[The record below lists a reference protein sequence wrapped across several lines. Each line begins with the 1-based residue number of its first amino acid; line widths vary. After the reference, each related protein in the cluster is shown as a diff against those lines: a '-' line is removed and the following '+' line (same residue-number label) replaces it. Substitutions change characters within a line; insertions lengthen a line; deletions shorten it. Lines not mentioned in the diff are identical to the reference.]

1 MKKKLK
7 AFTLIEILVA
17 MLVGSFV
24 ILLTTELISYQG
36 KSQSQLDDG
45 QQMLAYE
52 IALKTLRGDINTSLK
67 SADGR
72 KNVSVVSDNK
82 LSVKLN
88 LNKPV
93 YSRGQQNIEIVKV
106 SWVFSDNSVV
116 RSINDD
122 RIPLVIKT
130 KPMVHRLEKLQENV
144 FYLKSKSDNREFAS
158 VLDLR

>member
-1 MKKKLK
+1 MKKLR

-24 ILLTTELISYQG
+24 ILLATELISYQG
-36 KSQSQLDDG
+36 KSRSHFSDE
-45 QQMLAYE
+45 QQVLAFE
-52 IALKTLRGDINTSLK
+52 IALKTLRGDINASLK
-67 SADGR
+67 SADGS

-82 LSVKLN
+82 SSVTLN

-93 YSRGQQNIEIVKV
+93 YSRGQQNIEIVEV
-106 SWVFSDNSVV
+106 SWIFSDNSVT

-122 RIPLVIKT
+122 LIPLNIKT
-130 KPMVHRLEKLQENV
+130 EPMTHRLEKLQDDV
-144 FYLKSKSDNREFAS
+144 FYFKSKSLDRKFAS

>member
-1 MKKKLK
+1 MKKLK
-7 AFTLIEILVA
+7 AFTIIEILVA

-24 ILLTTELISYQG
+24 IVMTTELISYQG

>member
-1 MKKKLK
+1 MKKLK

-36 KSQSQLDDG
+36 KSRSQFDDE
-45 QQMLAYE
+45 QQMLAFE
-52 IALKTLRGDINTSLK
+52 IALKTLRGDINASMK

-72 KNVSVVSDNK
+72 KNVVWVSDNNS
-82 LSVKLN
+82 SVKFN

-106 SWVFSDNSVV
+106 SWVFSDSSVT
-116 RSINDD
+116 RSINNDL
-122 RIPLVIKT
+122 IPLNIKT
-130 KPMVHRLEKLQENV
+130 EPMKHRLEKLQDDI
-144 FYLKSKSDNREFAS
+144 FYLKSKSADRKFAS

>member
-24 ILLTTELISYQG
+24 IVLTTELISYQG

-72 KNVSVVSDNK
+72 KTVSVVSDNK
-82 LSVKLN
+82 LSVILN

-130 KPMVHRLEKLQENV
+130 KPMLHRLEKLQENV

>member
-1 MKKKLK
+1 MKKLK

-24 ILLTTELISYQG
+24 IVLTTELISYQG
-36 KSQSQLDDG
+36 KSQSHLDDG

-72 KNVSVVSDNK
+72 KNVLVFSDNK

-88 LNKPV
+88 LSKPV

-130 KPMVHRLEKLQENV
+130 KPMLHRLEKLQENV

>member
-1 MKKKLK
+1 MKKLK

-36 KSQSQLDDG
+36 KSQSQFDDK
-45 QQMLAYE
+45 QQMLAFE
-52 IALKTLRGDINTSLK
+52 IALKTLRGDINASMK

-72 KNVSVVSDNK
+72 KNVVWSSDNNSSVT
-82 LSVKLN
+82 LS

-93 YSRGQQNIEIVKV
+93 YSRGQQNIEIVTV
-106 SWVFSDNSVV
+106 SWVFSDSSVI
-116 RSINDD
+116 RSINNDL
-122 RIPLVIKT
+122 IPLNIKT
-130 KPMVHRLEKLQENV
+130 EPMTHRLEKLQDDV
-144 FYLKSKSDNREFAS
+144 FYFKSKSADRNFAS

>member
-1 MKKKLK
+1 MKKIK

-36 KSQSQLDDG
+36 KSRSQFDYE
-45 QQMLAYE
+45 QQILAFE
-52 IALKTLRGDINTSLK
+52 IALKTLRGDINASMK

-72 KNVSVVSDNK
+72 KNVSMVSDNN
-82 LSVKLN
+82 STVKFN

-93 YSRGQQNIEIVKV
+93 YSRGQQNIEIIKV
-106 SWVFSDNSVV
+106 SWVFSDNSVT
-116 RSINDD
+116 RSINNDL
-122 RIPLVIKT
+122 IPLNIKID
-130 KPMVHRLEKLQENV
+130 PMIHRLEKLQDDV
-144 FYLKSKSDNREFAS
+144 FYFKSKSADRKFAS